1 MILLQKFEL
10 IIFHKLL
17 VQKVI
22 NSDWFL
28 CSCFVYCCPMR
39 VCNLRYN
46 VFLIDIN
53 ECEDNNG
60 GCPQLCKNTEGS
72 FECECDVGYMLSLDG
87 KTCTGWY
94 NLRVP
99 GFNTRARFAIKSSP
113 IHSESLYL
121 LDQGPF
127 CGTTDCPLFWTSC
140 DGPHGF

>member
-1 MILLQKFEL
+1 M
-10 IIFHKLL
+10 

-94 NLRVP
+94 NLQFQVSIPEPDLLSNLAQFIVKVFICWTKVHFVGQLIVP
-99 GFNTRARFAIKSSP
+99 V
-113 IHSESLYL
+113 
-121 LDQGPF
+121 LDF
-127 CGTTDCPLFWTSC
+127 V
-140 DGPHGF
+140 